1 MHRHLDVLEAVM
13 RMVFDPTEA
22 EGLRAAARDAALEDP
37 TLAYVL
43 LDLADRGVDL
53 GAARTWE
60 EIKAERGLDGP
71 APAAG
76 DGQQQVA

>member
-1 MHRHLDVLEAVM
+1 M

-22 EGLRAAARDAALEDP
+22 EGLRATARDAALEDP

-53 GAARTWE
+53 NDRRTWE
-60 EIKAERGLDGP
+60 DIKAERGIETTTVTP
-71 APAAG
+71 ATG
-76 DGQQQVA
+76 GEQRVA

>member
-1 MHRHLDVLEAVM
+1 M
-13 RMVFDPTEA
+13 RMVFDPAEA

-53 GAARTWE
+53 DTCRTWDDLR
-60 EIKAERGLDGP
+60 AERGVEA
-71 APAAG
+71 APAAPAR
-76 DGQQQVA
+76 DA